1 MVDTPFYDP
10 KKSYEENYEQGP
22 FGEFAKVLKRE
33 KKDKTLSQFSNEQ
46 VPESAHLTKVEPSS
60 NQLDTHQKS
69 GTTYV
74 RWLGQ
79 DIDLPFGIPAGPLL
93 NARYCRAA
101 FLKGFDVCVYK
112 TVRTRYY
119 PCHPAPN
126 VLPLDLEPNE
136 LDLERARQVITTK
149 IDYTAPLSITNS
161 FGVPSRAPEE
171 WQPDMAAA
179 VAAAKKGQVLIGS
192 FQGTKHESGSTDE
205 FITDFV
211 LAAKLVKETGAT
223 ILEVNF
229 SCPNEGSG
237 NLVCFD
243 IPSVQKIAY
252 AIKQEIGD
260 TPLIIKLAYF
270 ESESHLRDLVKAVG
284 GIVQGMATI
293 NTVPAAITTPDG
305 AQALPGSGRL
315 ISGVCGSAIRRV
327 GLEMVGRLDAL
338 RNELGLDYSIIGVGG
353 VMSAEDFH
361 LFRLQGADIV
371 MSATG
376 AMWNPRLAEEIRRS
390 IMKGKA

>member
-22 FGEFAKVLKRE
+22 FGEFAEVLKSE
-33 KKDKTLSQFSNEQ
+33 KRIEKSDQVLSGQMAASARSDIKPHHSN
-46 VPESAHLTKVEPSS
+46 SLDSS
-60 NQLDTHQKS
+60 QQSNTSYTH
-69 GTTYV
+69 
-74 RWLGQ
+74 WLGQ

-93 NARYCRAA
+93 NARYCKAA
-101 FLKGFDVCVYK
+101 FLKGFDLCVYK

-126 VLPLDLEPNE
+126 VLPLELQPDE
-136 LDLERARQVITTK
+136 LDPERARQVVRAK
-149 IDYTAPLSITNS
+149 SDYSAPLSITNS

-192 FQGTKHESGSTDE
+192 FQGTKHEGGSTQE
-205 FITDFV
+205 FIADFA
-211 LAAKLVKETGAT
+211 LAAKLVKETGAKVV
-223 ILEVNF
+223 EANF
-229 SCPNEGSG
+229 SCPNEGSS

-243 IPSVQKIAY
+243 IPSVQKISY

-293 NTVPAAITTPDG
+293 NTVPATIQNPDG
-305 AQALPGSGRL
+305 SQALPGIGRL
-315 ISGVCGSAIRRV
+315 VSGVCGSAIRRV
-327 GLEMVGRLDAL
+327 GLEMVGRLHAL
-338 RNELGLDYSIIGVGG
+338 RIEFGLEFSIIGVGG
-353 VMSAEDFH
+353 VMSPVDFH
-361 LFRLQGADIV
+361 QFRKQGADVV

-376 AMWNPRLAEEIRRS
+376 SMWNPNLAEEIRRT
-390 IMKGKA
+390 IL